1 MIVYL
6 DRFAEEK
13 DKYEIFISVLQ
24 NYSKNS
30 DETLT
35 IDLSDNNLIISKN
48 NKQVYLYKEY
58 IKDSYYLKYYKDRL
72 DRIKKSIIN
81 IIRYKLK

>member
-6 DRFAEEK
+6 DRFAKEK
-13 DKYEIFISVLQ
+13 DKYEIFISILQ
-24 NYSKNS
+24 NYSKNL

-35 IDLSDNNLIISKN
+35 IDLSDSNLVISKN

-58 IKDSYYLKYYKDRL
+58 IRDSYYLKYYKDRL

>member
-6 DRFAEEK
+6 DRFAKEK
-13 DKYEIFISVLQ
+13 DKYEIFISILQ
-24 NYSKNS
+24 NYSKNL

-35 IDLSDNNLIISKN
+35 IDLSDSNLVISKN